1 MADLVID
8 VRDVAY
14 GAIPDAI
21 KLTDGTC
28 SGTACSSPTANWSI
42 LDVGKAI
49 KITKGY
55 TNTAVF
61 RGTISS
67 VTDAT
72 HIVLSGTVSTT
83 ATADGQIIYGTD
95 NTTALNA
102 AFAAAEALIKD
113 PDEKIAVWGPCE
125 TDGGGY
131 MFTSALTSDNLDL
144 NFEAW
149 LYSSIGIGTGDN
161 TIPWSL
167 GNSHT
172 RNLKMEVS
180 GGRGP
185 QWGNTGSHRLIN
197 EWMEIKGVGF
207 NGQKGLSA
215 QGYGFNLTGNITIER
230 GSKGADFS
238 SCQDIH
244 GPGII
249 NAIGCNDPIILNGC
263 EDFEIFVNADTT
275 TNSSGKVD
283 ACHGGVLTVK
293 TFVNSTNTAATLK
306 IGTVSTTTNTA
317 LTINIL
323 AQASGGKAVFADYCG
338 GGVKINIVTTNAPM
352 NSGVHND
359 ITHAIEYGTH
369 NSGTLDVHVTRD
381 SDIAAFNGTVYGN
394 LTDHCAGTDTFYS
407 TTGIAAK
414 SIAVTGNNASLDTGF
429 RQPAAGVMDMVGNG
443 HTISVWEGLAGA
455 GDWPQFTN
463 AVSSPNTVPSAVVMQ
478 AKGGSSSIIFNV
490 VPKGDNGFVQ
500 MNPGT
505 AAGRALVVKGA
516 ASQTGNLMEFQNNSN
531 TVLGFVDANGSL
543 VCGSAALSTT
553 ATAGFIYMPSCAGTP
568 TGTPTAHTG
577 TVPFVYDT
585 TNNKICVY
593 NGGAWKKT
601 VALT

>member
-61 RGTISS
+61 RGTIAN

-102 AFAAAEALIKD
+102 AFTAAEALIKD
-113 PDEKIAVWGPCE
+113 PDEKIAVWGPCGL
-125 TDGGGY
+125 DGGGY

-161 TIPWSL
+161 TIPWAL

-207 NGQKGLSA
+207 NGQKGLTA

-230 GSKGADFS
+230 GSKGADWTG
-238 SCQDIH
+238 CQDIH
-244 GPGII
+244 GPGTQ
-249 NAIGCNDPIILNGC
+249 NGIGCNDPFIFSGC
-263 EDFEIFVNADTT
+263 EDLQVNLVADTT
-275 TNSSGKVD
+275 TNSSAKID
-283 ACHGGVLTVK
+283 ACRNGV
-293 TFVNSTNTAATLK
+293 FNIVNFINDTNTAATVK
-306 IGTVSTTTNTA
+306 IGSVSTTTNRAIKVT
-317 LTINIL
+317 LL
-323 AQASGGKAVFADYCG
+323 AQASGGKAVFVDYCD
-338 GGVKINIVTTNAPM
+338 GGVEINITATNKPC
-352 NSGVHND
+352 NSGFHTD
-359 ITHAIEYGTH
+359 ITHAVEYGSH
-369 NSGTLDVHVTRD
+369 LSGTLNINVARD
-381 SDIAAFNGTVYGN
+381 SDIALYTGTLYGTI
-394 LTDHCAGTDTFYS
+394 TDRCSNKITFGAGL
-407 TTGIAAK
+407 GISAD
-414 SIAVTGNNASLDTGF
+414 SIAVTSNNTSLDTGF

-443 HTISVWEGLAGA
+443 HTISVWEGLTGA

-478 AKGGSSSIIFNV
+478 AKGGSSSIIFNI

-531 TVLGFVDANGSL
+531 SVLGFVDANGSL
-543 VCGSAALSTT
+543 VCGSAALSTS

-568 TGTPTAHTG
+568 TGTPTTHTG